1 MNIIVGGLIQE
12 SNTFSTRIS
21 TIDDFKRYY
30 YMVGEEMSRP
40 QKSESELSGFY
51 KAAAEQGVTLIP
63 TLYAGA
69 VSAGVIERRSLDQ
82 LKRELLERI
91 GTSPA
96 CDGVLLALH
105 GAWSA
110 EDCDDADGEIMEAVR
125 EKVGKH
131 IPIVITLDSHS
142 NITRKMIDNCTALVG
157 YRTFP
162 HADFADTGYRAAKL
176 LFSIVRGEVKPYT
189 GMKKLPMIV
198 PAENQ
203 QTYRGPM
210 AELWQE
216 AFEGERKGVSI
227 ATSLFAVQP
236 WLDVEEM
243 GFAAVVIGTNVAEA
257 SAEAERLASIAWSKR
272 KEFDVTLYTVPQV
285 MAQIAGESPAGGAP
299 YIVSDSA
306 DSPGAGS
313 PGDSNFVLSR
323 LLEEGADNHLN
334 CLLSIVDGPAAH
346 KAAEAGVGAAVK
358 LQVGHT
364 ISPSVGS
371 PMQIEG
377 IVERVGDGKFYFGGG
392 TVANLEAN
400 MGCCAVVKIGKISL
414 LIMEH
419 PTFTGDPAMY
429 RSVGLEPTA
438 ADLVLVKSANQFR
451 AEYEPISDRIF
462 ILDTPGASTANLK
475 SLPFRK
481 VQRPMYPFD
490 DNFI

>member
-21 TIDDFKRYY
+21 TIEDFKRYY
-30 YMVGEEMSRP
+30 YMTGEEMSRP

-51 KAAAEQGVTLIP
+51 KAAAEEGVALIP

-69 VSAGVIERRSLDQ
+69 VSAGVIERRSLNQ
-82 LKRELLERI
+82 LKLELLEKI
-91 GTSPA
+91 GANPA

-105 GAWSA
+105 GAWVA
-110 EDCDDADGEIMEAVR
+110 EDSDDADGEILEAVQ
-125 EKVGKH
+125 ELIGKH
-131 IPIVITLDSHS
+131 IPIVVTLDSHS
-142 NITRKMIDNCTALVG
+142 NITRKMIDNCAALIG

-162 HADFADTGYRAAKL
+162 HADFAETGYRAAKL
-176 LFSIVRGEVKPYT
+176 LFSIIRGEVKLYT
-189 GMKKLPMIV
+189 GVKKLPMIV

-216 AFEGERKGVSI
+216 ALEGERKGASV

-243 GFAAVVIGTNVAEA
+243 GFAAVVIGTDGAQA
-257 SAEAERLASIAWSKR
+257 SAEAERLASIAWDKR
-272 KEFDVTLYTVPQV
+272 KEFDVTLYTVR
-285 MAQIAGESPAGGAP
+285 QIIAHITAESSAGVPF
-299 YIVSDSA
+299 IISDSA

-313 PGDSNFVLSR
+313 PGDSNFVLCR
-323 LLEEGADNHLN
+323 LLEEGADKHLH
-334 CLLSIVDGPAAH
+334 CLLSIVDGPAAR
-346 KAAEAGVGAAVK
+346 KAAEAGAGAVVK

-364 ISPSVGS
+364 VSPSVGS
-371 PMQIEG
+371 PIQIEG
-377 IVERVGDGKFYFGGG
+377 VVERVGDGKFYFGGG
-392 TVANLEAN
+392 TIAKMEAN
-400 MGCCAVVKIGKISL
+400 MGYCAVVKIGTISL

-429 RSVGLEPTA
+429 RSVGLEPA
-438 ADLVLVKSANQFR
+438 DADLVLVKSANQFR
-451 AEYEPISDRIF
+451 AEYEQISDRIF
-462 ILDTPGASTANLK
+462 ILDTPGASTANLV

-490 DNFI
+490 DNFM